1 MLSNTATPKYY
12 GLFRDKVLSGEIP
25 VNETV
30 SMQMNLID
38 DLIRNPNVYYDD
50 KAVEGFVKFC
60 ENELVLT
67 DGSDLKL
74 LDTFK
79 LWAEDIL
86 GWYYFIDR
94 SVPIVKNGE
103 VIRYENRKVKKRLR
117 NKQYLI
123 VARGAAKTIYCSCLH
138 QYFLTINSSTT
149 QQIATAPTMSLSE
162 ETL

>member
-12 GLFRDKVLSGEIP
+12 GMFRDKVLSGEIP

-50 KAVEGFVKFC
+50 KAVDGFVKFC

-123 VARGAAKTIYCSCLH
+123 VARG
-138 QYFLTINSSTT
+138 
-149 QQIATAPTMSLSE
+149 SLLRLFIVLVFTNIS
-162 ETL
+162 